1 MSPEQASGEITVDE
15 RSDIY
20 QMGWI
25 LAHLVL
31 GGRHRPRLEDLATL
45 PTPFRDV
52 VERALGAR
60 DTRYRDAEEMIDA
73 LNRS

>member
-1 MSPEQASGEITVDE
+1 
-15 RSDIY
+15 
-20 QMGWI
+20 MGWI